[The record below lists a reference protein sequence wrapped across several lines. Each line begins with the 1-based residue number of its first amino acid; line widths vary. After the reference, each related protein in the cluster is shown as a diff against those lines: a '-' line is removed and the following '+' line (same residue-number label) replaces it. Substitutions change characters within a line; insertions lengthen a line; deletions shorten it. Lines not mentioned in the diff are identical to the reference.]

1 MKLAYWKYRDKD
13 SYKLVYKFTTVFR
26 YKTCLCSNWFAQEHL
41 CQENTIRETNKEEKK
56 EKNEEGRGWG
66 EGGGRGGKTRIK

>member
-1 MKLAYWKYRDKD
+1 M
-13 SYKLVYKFTTVFR
+13 FR

-41 CQENTIRETNKEEKK
+41 RQENTIRETNKEEKK

-66 EGGGRGGKTRIK
+66 EEVGGGWGKTRIK